1 MKFEIN
7 MDLLGDILSSMD
19 KNKRPGLSSAD
30 KMIQKQNEAIKKT
43 VEKEKNL
50 IKSFKSKT
58 QNKVADFIKNDKVS
72 TMQYDPMEKV
82 FRNIIVEVVEEAGG
96 LCIHTFGR
104 EDRYVVV
111 YKNPPSEL
119 ELEARR
125 YYDYKQWNKEIEAE
139 FKRRKAEEQ
148 AIQEA
153 STSVSDVSETKPNK
167 KQKLIHVECEAI
179 SSEIRNFGMVS
190 SELKKD
196 KRTVEETLNDI
207 QQKKRLK
214 TIQNEQDQDN

>member
-1 MKFEIN
+1 

-43 VEKEKNL
+43 VEKEKAMINN
-50 IKSFKSKT
+50 FKVKT
-58 QNKVADFIKNDKVS
+58 QHKVADFIKNDKVS

-82 FRNIIVEVVEEAGG
+82 FRNIIIEVVDEAGHG
-96 LCIHTFGR
+96 LCAHTFGR

-125 YYDYKQWNKEIEAE
+125 YYDYKQWNKEIETE
-139 FKRRKAEEQ
+139 FKKRKAEEH

-153 STSVSDVSETKPNK
+153 STSVSEQNETKPNK

-179 SSEIRNFGMVS
+179 KSETRNFGMVS

-196 KRTVEETLNDI
+196 KRTVEEALNDI
-207 QQKKRLK
+207 QLKKRLK
-214 TIQNEQDQDN
+214 SLQNDQDNSQE